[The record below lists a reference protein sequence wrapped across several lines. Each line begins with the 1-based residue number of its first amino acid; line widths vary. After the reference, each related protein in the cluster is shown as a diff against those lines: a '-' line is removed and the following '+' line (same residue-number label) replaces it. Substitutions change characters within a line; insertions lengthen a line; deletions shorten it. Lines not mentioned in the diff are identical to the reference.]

1 MSEEILVQSM
11 ENIENGEI
19 PVISFPSE
27 KAWELWLDQNH
38 TTSKGVWLRFYKKGS
53 GVATVVYNDALDVAL
68 CYGWIDGQL
77 KTFDAKS
84 YIQRFTPR
92 RSKSIWSKRN
102 IERVALLEKQDR
114 MKPAGLKE
122 VEMAKVNGN
131 WEMAYDSPSKMTI
144 PEDFLHELSK
154 NKKAMSFFESLN
166 KANQYAIVWRL
177 QTAKKPETRMKRM
190 KEILE
195 MLAKGEKFHS

>member
-1 MSEEILVQSM
+1 MANLENEEIAV
-11 ENIENGEI
+11 
-19 PVISFPSE
+19 VSFASE

-53 GVATVVYNDALDVAL
+53 GVASVIYDGALDVAL

-77 KTFDAKS
+77 KTFDEKS

-114 MKPAGLKE
+114 MKPAGLNQ
-122 VEMAKVNGN
+122 VEMAKANGN
-131 WEMAYDSPSKMTI
+131 WEKAYDSASKMTI
-144 PEDFLHELSK
+144 IQM
-154 NKKAMSFFESLN
+154 A
-166 KANQYAIVWRL
+166 
-177 QTAKKPETRMKRM
+177 
-190 KEILE
+190 
-195 MLAKGEKFHS
+195 

>member
-11 ENIENGEI
+11 ENLENGEI
-19 PVISFPSE
+19 PVISFASE

-38 TTSKGVWLRFYKKGS
+38 ATSKGVWLRFYKKGS
-53 GVATVVYNDALDVAL
+53 GVASVVYNEALDVAL

-77 KTFDAKS
+77 KTFDEKS

-92 RSKSIWSKRN
+92 RSKSLWSKRN
-102 IERVALLEKQDR
+102 IERVGLLEKQDR

-122 VEMAKVNGN
+122 VEMAKINGN
-131 WEMAYDSPSKMTI
+131 WEKAYDSPSKMTV
-144 PEDFLHELSK
+144 PEDFLQELSR
-154 NKKAMSFFESLN
+154 NKKALAFFESLN
-166 KANQYAIVWRL
+166 KTNQYAIVWRL
-177 QTAKKPETRMKRM
+177 QTAKKPETRKKRM
-190 KEILE
+190 ETILE